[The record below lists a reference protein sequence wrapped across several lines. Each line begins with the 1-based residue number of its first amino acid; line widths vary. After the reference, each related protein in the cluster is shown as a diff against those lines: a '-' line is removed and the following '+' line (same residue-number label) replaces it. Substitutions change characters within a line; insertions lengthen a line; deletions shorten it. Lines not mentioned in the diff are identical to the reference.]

1 MSDSAST
8 PGTRESGLSLRIA
21 GIDVHLP
28 LSSILG
34 VGIIAWLWASNF
46 RSVGSNG
53 IVLAIVFAVLVYVG
67 IALHEFAHA
76 FTARAFGYPVHG
88 ITLWILGGFT
98 VYQRRQNRP
107 GPEAAIAFAGPAT
120 TLVLAGVA
128 WVAERGFDAAGIS
141 GATRVCAA
149 LVWTNV
155 ILGIVNLL
163 PGIPL
168 DGGTI
173 LKSAVWA
180 VTGSEVTGTRV
191 AAWAGRVL
199 AALVVAASAF
209 SAFSGSSPDIIAL
222 VIGVTLGWFLWS
234 GASAALSRAQF
245 QQRLPGLS
253 ARSLARRAVG
263 VPGSATVAEALR
275 RRQDADA
282 GSIVVLGGDGAP
294 AGIASADAI
303 NAIPRE
309 RLEWVP
315 VSHVARSLGSDAAVP
330 LDASGEDVL
339 DLVQQAGRESY
350 LVVDEQGL
358 VYGVLETADLA
369 AALEG

>member
-1 MSDSAST
+1 MSESDST
-8 PGTRESGLSLRIA
+8 PATKESGLSLRIA

-34 VGIIAWLWASNF
+34 VGIIAWLWVSNF
-46 RSVGSNG
+46 RSAGSNG
-53 IVLAIVFAVLVYVG
+53 VLLAVVFAVLVYVG

-98 VYQRRQNRP
+98 VYQRRQNKP
-107 GPEAAIAFAGPAT
+107 GPEALIAFAGPAT
-120 TLVLAGVA
+120 TLALAGVA
-128 WVAERGFDAAGIS
+128 WLAERGFASAGS
-141 GATRVCAA
+141 VGATRVCAA

-155 ILGIVNLL
+155 VLGIVNLL

-180 VTGSEVTGTRV
+180 VTGDEVTGTKV

-209 SAFSGSSPDIIAL
+209 SAFGGGSPDLIAL

-234 GASAALSRAQF
+234 GASAALARAQF

-263 VPGSATVAEALR
+263 VPASASVAEALR
-275 RRQDADA
+275 RRQQSDA
-282 GSIVVLGGDGAP
+282 GAIVVLGGDGAP

-303 NAIPRE
+303 SAIPSE
-309 RLEWVP
+309 RLDWVS
-315 VSHVARSLGSDAAVP
+315 VGDVARSLGPEAFVP
-330 LDASGEDVL
+330 VDASGEAVL
-339 DLVQQAGRESY
+339 DLVQQSGRENY
-350 LVVDEQGL
+350 LVVDQQGL

-369 AALEG
+369 AALDA